1 MTCWSVNRRS
11 TDYVDGR
18 LRRSEHSRV
27 EAHLLECQECE
38 VRIREIRSLRS
49 TLGKL
54 PEPKMPEDLHTRLR
68 VSASLERQL
77 LLEAGGSRLR
87 RAWNNWKFRIDQIM
101 RPLTIPATGGVLSS
115 LILFGA
121 LAFTIGA
128 STPEVAYEVP
138 VLFANRADPNLVP
151 IELRSSVVLTLSL
164 DGNGRITDYAV
175 RDGSGSFVG
184 DPARLQGD
192 NISLPDFSSVLAM
205 AQPTTRDISISFIPI
220 VFQR

>member
-1 MTCWSVNRRS
+1 MNCWGVNRRS

-18 LRRSEHSRV
+18 LRQNERSQV
-27 EAHLLECQECE
+27 EAHLLECQECG
-38 VRIREIRSLRS
+38 VRIRDLRSLRT

-54 PEPKMPEDLHTRLR
+54 SEPKVPDSLRTRLQ
-68 VSASLERQL
+68 VSASLERQI
-77 LLEAGGSRLR
+77 LLENDGSRLQ
-87 RAWNNWKFRIDQIM
+87 RAWTNWKFRMNELM
-101 RPLTIPATGGVLSS
+101 RPLTIPATGGLLSS

-121 LAFTIGA
+121 LAFTIGT
-128 STPEVAYEVP
+128 STPGVAYEVP
-138 VLFANRADPNLVP
+138 VAYASRADPNLVP
-151 IELRSSVVLTLSL
+151 VELRSSVVLTLSL

-175 RDGSGSFVG
+175 RDGSSSFVG

-192 NISLPDFSSVLAM
+192 NIALPDFPSVLAM

>member
-1 MTCWSVNRRS
+1 M
-11 TDYVDGR
+11 
-18 LRRSEHSRV
+18 LR
-27 EAHLLECQECE
+27 
-38 VRIREIRSLRS
+38 
-49 TLGKL
+49 KL
-54 PEPKMPEDLHTRLR
+54 PEPKAPESLRTRLQ
-68 VSASLERQL
+68 VSASLERQVV
-77 LLEAGGSRLR
+77 LENDGSRLL
-87 RAWNNWKFRIDQIM
+87 RAWNAWKFRMNQLM
-101 RPLTIPATGGVLSS
+101 RPLTIPATGGILSS

-128 STPEVAYEVP
+128 STPGVAYEVP
-138 VLFANRADPNLVP
+138 VLYASRADPNLVP
-151 IELRSSVVLTLSL
+151 VELRSSVVLTLSL

-175 RDGSGSFVG
+175 RDGSNSFVG